1 MKTIKYMLFVLAL
14 KSSICMMAIDYQLHQ
29 TSSGSFKSVS
39 STGLN
44 SVNAEISNIHN
55 TYNSV
60 HPTKFINNDIPVIE
74 FQSTSTMLTS
84 GSTLPIAAITGTTTT
99 TNTGNTPTKPKRIIG
114 DDDEDDKPDNWE
126 DPFDNPVGEIPFG
139 FIGILLLLY
148 LTRKQ
153 HNLCGRI

>member
-99 TNTGNTPTKPKRIIG
+99 TNT
-114 DDDEDDKPDNWE
+114 
-126 DPFDNPVGEIPFG
+126 
-139 FIGILLLLY
+139 
-148 LTRKQ
+148 
-153 HNLCGRI
+153 